1 MSSSISILFS
11 FDCVSVNRDR
21 PPRNTTTFNNRGLF
35 GTTKFKRSGISR
47 LFHRSVNRSW
57 LEEDV
62 AAIVSFFFFFR
73 AAAFNIRQKMF
84 PCVFGGGGRLSRIK
98 DWKLNKFNRF
108 LRLNLHRRRY
118 PYKWRR
124 PDDRPPCKTI
134 CPSRPNGS
142 PGRFVGRGKK
152 EKNFLKF
159 LRPKINTKTGS
170 VVAPVNGLRTTYLAC
185 STDGVEKRLET
196 DAAFISNCAYNH
208 SYPIL

>member
-35 GTTKFKRSGISR
+35 WTTKFKRSGISR

-84 PCVFGGGGRLSRIK
+84 PFVFGGLSRIK

-152 EKNFLKF
+152 EKKFVFKKKKNFHV
-159 LRPKINTKTGS
+159 RKINTKWRQSTG
-170 VVAPVNGLRTTYLAC
+170 
-185 STDGVEKRLET
+185 
-196 DAAFISNCAYNH
+196 
-208 SYPIL
+208 